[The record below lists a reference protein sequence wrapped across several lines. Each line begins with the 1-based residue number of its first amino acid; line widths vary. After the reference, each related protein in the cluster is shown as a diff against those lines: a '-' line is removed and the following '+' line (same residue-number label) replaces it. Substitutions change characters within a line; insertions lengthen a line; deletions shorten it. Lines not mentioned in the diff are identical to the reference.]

1 MYLNWLQIFKV
12 RVRWRNGCAWQ
23 VPLETTL
30 LIHIHS
36 KRITMNIDSNNTN
49 APSDALLERLERAL
63 IAGRMSRR
71 GFMRAATAAG
81 FASVGL
87 SALADE
93 LDAIRANQNARSA
106 KLQTSYDY
114 VVVGTGSAA
123 CALVGRLATR
133 KDASI
138 LMIEAGDW
146 DTAPLVM
153 DPSVWFTN
161 LGSERDW
168 KDVALAAPSTNNRA
182 IPEHMGRVVGGGS
195 SINATI
201 WARPFKADL
210 EFWAEASG
218 DRAWGYEAG
227 LEIYRRME
235 NWQGTPDAR
244 YRGKNGPVW
253 CQPANNPHPVAPAML
268 EACRSLGYNVFADQ
282 NGVREEG
289 GTGFALMNQ
298 IIRDGRRQSMARSYL
313 YPILARPNVTVIVNT
328 HVDRLTFAGTKATGV
343 QIATASGPKTINAN
357 TEVIVSA
364 GGINT
369 PKLMM
374 LSGIGDEAKL
384 REHGIKTLV
393 NAKEVGRNFQDHILH
408 GGCIWEPKEHIPHRN
423 SAANAAGFLKSQAG
437 LASPDVNLVQIEL
450 PYASDEIGKEY
461 SPPGTSWAL
470 CAGLVA
476 PKSRGEIRLT
486 SANPADRPMVDAR
499 FMSHPDDVRA
509 LAYGIE
515 VCREIGNS
523 AGMKDFVKRE
533 VAPGKTLTGKAMD
546 DFVRNGATTYF
557 HQSGTCRMGKD
568 GEAVV
573 DSQLRVNGVQGLR
586 IADSSIMPRIPGV
599 ATMATCA
606 LIGERM
612 ADILT
617 RGA

>member
-1 MYLNWLQIFKV
+1 MNSD
-12 RVRWRNGCAWQ
+12 
-23 VPLETTL
+23 
-30 LIHIHS
+30 S
-36 KRITMNIDSNNTN
+36 KTQNV
-49 APSDALLERLERAL
+49 PSDGLLEQLERAL

-81 FASVGL
+81 FSSVGL
-87 SALADE
+87 SVLADE
-93 LDAIRANQNARSA
+93 LDAIRANQNERSA
-106 KLQTSYDY
+106 KLQAAYDY

-146 DTAPLVM
+146 DVAPSVM

-210 EFWAEASG
+210 EFWADASG
-218 DRAWGYEAG
+218 DRAWGYESG

-235 NWQGTPDAR
+235 NWQGAPDAR
-244 YRGKNGPVW
+244 YRGTNGPVW
-253 CQPANNPHPVAPAML
+253 CQPAKDPHPVAPAML
-268 EACRSLGYNVFADQ
+268 AACRALGFPVLNDQ
-282 NGVREEG
+282 NGVREESG
-289 GTGFALMNQ
+289 IGFALMNQ

-313 YPILARPNVTVIVNT
+313 YPVLARPNVTVLVNT
-328 HVDRLTFAGTKATGV
+328 HVDRLIFSGTKVIGV
-343 QIATASGPKTINAN
+343 QIATAGGAKAISAK
-357 TEVIVSA
+357 TEVIVNA

-369 PKLMM
+369 PKLLM

-384 REHGIKTLV
+384 SQHGIKTLV

-423 SAANAAGFLKSQAG
+423 SAANAAGFLKSQAS

-450 PYASDEIGKEY
+450 PYASDVVGKEY
-461 SPPGTSWAL
+461 APPGTSWAL

-476 PKSRGEIRLT
+476 PKSRGEIRLS
-486 SANPADRPMVDAR
+486 SANPADRPVVDAR
-499 FMSHPDDVRA
+499 FMSHPDDVKA
-509 LAYGIE
+509 LAFGIE

-523 AGMKDFVKRE
+523 SAMKDFVKRE
-533 VAPGKTLTGKAMD
+533 VAPGKKLTGKAME

-573 DSQLRVNGVQGLR
+573 DSKLRVNGVQGLR
-586 IADSSIMPRIPGV
+586 IADSSIMPRIAGV

-617 RGA
+617 QGA